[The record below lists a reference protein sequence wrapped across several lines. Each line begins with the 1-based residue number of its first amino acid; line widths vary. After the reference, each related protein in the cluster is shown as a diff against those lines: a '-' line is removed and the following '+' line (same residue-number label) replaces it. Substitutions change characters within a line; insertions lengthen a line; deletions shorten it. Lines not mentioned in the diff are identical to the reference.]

1 MRDDG
6 GMRTT
11 LDIED
16 DVLLAV
22 KSISRQRRMSAGRLL
37 SELARQSL
45 APVGARV
52 HKRNGI
58 PLFPSRPDAA
68 LVTMELVNR
77 LRDETP

>member
-1 MRDDG
+1 
-6 GMRTT
+6 MRTT

-45 APVGARV
+45 APAGASA

-58 PLFPSRPDAA
+58 PLFPSRPGAA